1 MKIQIIESNHMD
13 YSSARVQFMLGLLV
27 ILACALFIE
36 NIISCILGGF
46 SFRLLIDASTSV
58 IVGLLFFEIANRYS
72 NKMQATAAIWA
83 SFVWFFLT
91 IEWTSITYPFNSLVT
106 FAAVLPIFIYLR
118 YLLLEEKNYLFYF
131 CIALLFS
138 LGCGLSSFIFSLSGA
153 VLATI
158 FLPNKY
164 FSNPTISFPS
174 APQLNPQSKP
184 LPLFVTLCTALTL
197 CYGPL
202 FFFNNYAF
210 SAMPNLISIV
220 QIEWLA
226 FALLLLVRLLTGKIF
241 LAPILF
247 CVFWTAINLLP
258 HPELQFF
265 KTVSEANL
273 SSVPLVYLLVIA
285 SLPVFDVLSKKH
297 SLILALCG
305 SVLMSV
311 FCFSKGV
318 AAWNSI
324 QAISQND
331 KLYESLKSQRIN
343 HSGDSKICLS
353 FEDLKPQLISGS
365 NKLTDVSSSD
375 WIAQD
380 TLSSTCW
387 FEKSKS
393 YLNLSAGPARR
404 QPLSQAKTISVN
416 GYGLKN
422 GVGIML
428 ASVKINPREANN
440 VKITLA
446 FPLQPDT
453 RVNWIW
459 KGNNEEGF
467 FSAPLEISNNKILR
481 ANLKNE
487 LHWLTNDSIEQIGIF
502 IPSGS
507 SALAIEKIEL

>member
-1 MKIQIIESNHMD
+1 MD

-27 ILACALFIE
+27 ILACTFLLE
-36 NIISCILGGF
+36 NSISSILGGF
-46 SFRLLIDASTSV
+46 NFRLLIDASTSIV
-58 IVGLLFFEIANRYS
+58 VGLLFFEIANRYS
-72 NKMQATAAIWA
+72 NKLQATAAIWA
-83 SFVWFFLT
+83 SLVWFFLT
-91 IEWTSITYPFNSLVT
+91 IEWTSVTNPFNGLVT
-106 FAAVLPIFIYLR
+106 LASVLPIFIYLR
-118 YLLLEEKNYLFYF
+118 YLLLEEKNYFFYF
-131 CIALLFS
+131 CLALLLS
-138 LGCGLSSFIFSLSGA
+138 LGCGLSCFIFSLSGA

-164 FSNPTISFPS
+164 FSNPTISPPS
-174 APQLNPQSKP
+174 APQLDPQSKP
-184 LPLFVTLCTALTL
+184 LPLFVTLCTALAI
-197 CYGPL
+197 CYCPL
-202 FFFNNYAF
+202 LFLNNYAF
-210 SAMPNLISIV
+210 SAMPSLIAIV

-226 FALLLLVRLLTGKIF
+226 FAILLLVRLLTGKMF

-247 CVFWTAINLLP
+247 CFSWAAINLLP

-265 KTVSEANL
+265 KNVGEANL
-273 SSVPLVYLLVIA
+273 SSVPLAYLLVIA

-305 SVLMSV
+305 CILMSV
-311 FCFSKGV
+311 FCFGKGV
-318 AAWNSI
+318 AAWSYI
-324 QAISQND
+324 QTISQKD
-331 KLYESLKSQRIN
+331 KLYESLISKPMN
-343 HSGDSKICLS
+343 YSGDSKICLS
-353 FEDLKPQLISGS
+353 FKDLKPQLISSS
-365 NKLTDVSSSD
+365 NGLTDISALD
-375 WIAQD
+375 WVAQD
-380 TLSSTCW
+380 AQSSTSW

-393 YLNLSAGPARR
+393 YLNLCAGPARR
-404 QPLSQAKTISVN
+404 QNMSRDKTISVN

-459 KGNNEEGF
+459 KGNNEEEF
-467 FSAPLEISNNKILR
+467 FSAPFDLIDKKILR

-487 LHWLTNDSIEQIGIF
+487 PHWLTNDSIEQIGIF

-507 SALAIEKIEL
+507 SSLAIEKIEL

>member
-27 ILACALFIE
+27 IITCTLLLE
-36 NIISCILGGF
+36 NSISSILGGF
-46 SFRLLIDASTSV
+46 SFKLLIDASTSV
-58 IVGLLFFEIANRYS
+58 LVGLLFFEIANRYS
-72 NKMQATAAIWA
+72 NKIQATAAIWA

-91 IEWTSITYPFNSLVT
+91 LAWTSVTNPLNGLVT
-106 FAAVLPIFIYLR
+106 LAAVLPVFIYLR
-118 YLLLEEKNYLFYF
+118 YLLLEEKNYLFFF
-131 CIALLFS
+131 CIALLLS
-138 LGCGLSSFIFSLSGA
+138 LGCGLSSLICSLSGA

-164 FSNPTISFPS
+164 FSNPAISFSS
-174 APQLNPQSKP
+174 APQPDPQSKP
-184 LPLFVTLCTALTL
+184 LPLFVTLCTALAI
-197 CYGPL
+197 CYCPFL
-202 FFFNNYAF
+202 FLNNYAF
-210 SAMPNLISIV
+210 SAMPSLISIV

-226 FALLLLVRLLTGKIF
+226 FAILLLVRLLTGKIF
-241 LAPILF
+241 LAPLLF
-247 CVFWTAINLLP
+247 CFSWTAINLLP

-265 KTVSEANL
+265 KTVGEANL
-273 SSVPLVYLLVIA
+273 YSVPLVYLLVIA
-285 SLPVFDVLSKKH
+285 SLPVFDVSNKKH

-305 SVLMSV
+305 SVFMSV
-311 FCFSKGV
+311 FCFGKGV

-324 QAISQND
+324 QTISQNS
-331 KLYESLKSQRIN
+331 KLCESLKSELSN
-343 HSGDSKICLS
+343 HSGDSKICLG

-365 NKLTDVSSSD
+365 NALTDISTLD

-380 TLSSTCW
+380 ALNSNCW

-404 QPLSQAKTISVN
+404 QLKSQAKTISVN

-428 ASVKINPREANN
+428 SSVKINPREANN

-446 FPLQPDT
+446 FPLPTDT

-459 KGNNEEGF
+459 KGNNEKEF
-467 FSAPLEISNNKILR
+467 FSAPLELIENKILK

-487 LHWLTNDSIEQIGIF
+487 PHWLRNDSIEQIGIF
-502 IPSGS
+502 IPSAS
-507 SALAIEKIEL
+507 SSLAIEKIEL